1 MLWHYPLA
9 LRLTARREICLMLN
23 AAVIASREFIRRCVE
38 YAAFF
43 GANASPIT
51 LMFYA

>member
-1 MLWHYPLA
+1 MLWHYLLA
-9 LRLTARREICLMLN
+9 LRLTARRKICLVLSV
-23 AAVIASREFIRRCVE
+23 AGIASREFISRCLE

-43 GANASPIT
+43 SANASPIT